1 MHTRRFEFVS
11 GSSAKFWEITTNGRE
26 VTVRYGRI
34 GSNGQ
39 KQTKSFTSEGA
50 TNTHVLQQVNSKL
63 GKGYRELAGA

>member
-11 GSSAKFWEITTNGRE
+11 GSSAKFWEIANNNRE

-39 KQTKSFTSEGA
+39 TQTKSFTDPA
-50 TNTHVLQQVNSKL
+50 AAAQHADKQVAAKL
-63 GKGYRELAGA
+63 AKGYRELVVA